1 MSQLACLGN
10 LWRKSFQGSND
21 SKQQIALTTKFI
33 GTPNSEMFERFFYK
47 YLQYCYR
54 GTKLKN
60 FFK

>member
-33 GTPNSEMFERFFYK
+33 GTPNSEMFERFFLQVFTILLSWYK
-47 YLQYCYR
+47 IEEFL
-54 GTKLKN
+54 
-60 FFK
+60 